1 MSKNNYS
8 SPQKRMW
15 TGVFII
21 GAGILL
27 FIYKMGVPFPSW
39 FFDWPMILIAV
50 GLLSGLQ
57 NNFRNNAWII
67 LMFLGAIFLIDDNMA
82 GWNLH
87 RFIWP
92 VALILFGFFFLT
104 KRQRCSNRFRNRGF
118 SDPIPQGNEPFTKNV
133 DDDSNEFIDYN
144 TFMGSIKKKIVS
156 KNFRGGT
163 ISCVMGGTELDLSQA
178 DLQKPAVIDISQ
190 LFGGTKIVVPAH
202 WDIKSEISAMFGGF
216 EDKRNISSNVIDSN
230 KTLFLKGSTLF
241 GGIEISNY

>member
-8 SPQKRMW
+8 SPQNRMW

-27 FIYKMGVPFPSW
+27 LINKMGVAFPAW
-39 FFDWPMILIAV
+39 FFDWPMILIAI

-57 NNFRNNAWII
+57 NNFRNRGWFI
-67 LMFLGAIFLIDDNMA
+67 LLFMGIVFLVDDNMA

-92 VALILFGFFFLT
+92 VALIVFGFFFLAE
-104 KRQRCSNRFRNRGF
+104 RNSCSNRRRNRGL
-118 SDPIPQGNEPFTKNV
+118 PQGNEPLSSNV
-133 DDDSNEFIDYN
+133 DDDSNEFIDYSI
-144 TFMGSIKKKIVS
+144 FMGSIKKKIVS

-178 DLQKPAVIDISQ
+178 DIQKPAVIDISQ

-202 WDIKSEISAMFGGF
+202 WDIKSEVSAMLGGF
-216 EDKRNISSNVIDSN
+216 EDKRNISSHVIDSN
-230 KTLFLKGSTLF
+230 KTLLLKGSTLF
-241 GGIEISNY
+241 GGIEILN